1 MNPRSALNPLFQN
14 MKKRIA
20 ASIRPLLLL
29 ILLTMSMMMT
39 LPTFSAQAGS
49 TVRVTLP
56 AFKVTLNGEV
66 MDPAFSQYPV
76 IVYKDITYFPMTYT
90 DCRFLGLE
98 TNWKGQKE
106 GLLIEATGVTAAY
119 RPYITTVRNNRSQTA
134 VIPAYPIQINGQKID
149 QTKEP
154 YPLLSFRNITYFPIT
169 WKFGAEAFGWD
180 YRFDLQNGLV
190 IKSSNPKLN
199 QIRLSDDWTKAAEGS
214 PQKPIA
220 ITTEHI
226 YYQGT
231 KGRIMQASLTD
242 PLHSRQIYQ
251 LPIWSYGDGTTY
263 VNASL
268 TGNNGDPLL
277 SYHQGGAIMG
287 SDVLVSL
294 KADGTTTVLNEGYY
308 YFKAFGDDSVRT
320 YTGPAPSGGNLEVKT
335 SATDWKKAG
344 SSDYLYGWAWHA
356 DGASSGGTG
365 SDSVYKSGDQLYLL
379 AFDLTKQGSTTGIHR
394 VNLQTNDTARVVDRE
409 VLGFRMDSETFYYQ
423 SGGSLYGYDL
433 KVRKETLLKSSLT
446 PPNGIQWFTVLNGS
460 VYWQDAQT
468 RMLYDQAGKPIQ
480 AGAPLLEAQ
489 LKGDQN
495 AFLVC
500 TFEDQ
505 PATKYKSMI
514 LDRHGDVV
522 FKTSDQMSLE
532 SVLISGNALY
542 FYNMTTGTVCVGS
555 LAEGF

>member
-1 MNPRSALNPLFQN
+1 MV
-14 MKKRIA
+14 KRIT
-20 ASIRPLLLL
+20 ASLSPLLLFV
-29 ILLTMSMMMT
+29 LLTVSMT

-98 TNWKGQKE
+98 TSWKAQKE
-106 GLLIEATGVTAAY
+106 GLIIEATGVTAAY
-119 RPYITTVRNNRSQTA
+119 RPYIATVRNNRLLTA

-180 YRFDLQNGLV
+180 YRFDFQNGLV
-190 IKSSNPKLN
+190 IKSSNPKLK
-199 QIRLSDDWTKAAEGS
+199 QIRLGNDWTETAEDS
-214 PQKPIA
+214 AQKPIA
-220 ITTEHI
+220 ITKEHI

-231 KGRIMQASLTD
+231 KGQIMQAPLTE
-242 PLHSRQIYQ
+242 PLRVRQVYQ
-251 LPIWSYGDGTTY
+251 LPIWSYGDGTAY
-263 VNASL
+263 VHARL

-287 SDVLVSL
+287 TDFLISL
-294 KADGTTTVLNEGYY
+294 KADGTTTVLNDGYN
-308 YFKAFGDDSVRT
+308 YFKAFGDSDVRY

-344 SSDYLYGWAWHA
+344 SPDYLYGWAWRA
-356 DGASSGGTG
+356 DGESSGGTG

-379 AFDLTKQGSTTGIHR
+379 AFDLTKPGSTTGIYR
-394 VNLQTNDTARVVDRE
+394 VSLKTNDTARVVDRE
-409 VLGFRMDSETFYYQ
+409 VLGFQLDGETFCYQ
-423 SGGSLYGYDL
+423 SGGSLYSYDL
-433 KVRKETLLKSSLT
+433 KESKENLIKSPLT
-446 PPNGIQWFTVLNGS
+446 PPNGIQWFTALNGS
-460 VYWQDAQT
+460 VYWQDTQT
-468 RMLYDQAGKPIQ
+468 RMLYDQTGKPVQ
-480 AGAPLLEAQ
+480 DGAPLLEAQ

-495 AFLVC
+495 EFLAC

-522 FKTSDQMSLE
+522 FKTSDRMNLE
-532 SVLISGNALY
+532 SVMITGNTLY
-542 FYNMTTGTVCVGS
+542 FYNLTTETVCVGS
-555 LAEGF
+555 LAGAF

>member
-1 MNPRSALNPLFQN
+1 LNPRSALNPLFQN
-14 MKKRIA
+14 MRKRFT
-20 ASIRPLLLL
+20 ASIGPLLLL
-29 ILLTMSMMMT
+29 ILLTMSMMM
-39 LPTFSAQAGS
+39 LPTFSAQVGS

-76 IVYKDITYFPMTYT
+76 IFYKDITYFPMTYT
-90 DCRFLGLE
+90 YCRFLGLE
-98 TNWKGQKE
+98 TTWKGQKE

-119 RPYITTVRNNRSQTA
+119 RPYITTVRNSRSQTA
-134 VIPAYPIQINGQKID
+134 VIPAYPIQINGLKID

-169 WKFGAEAFGWD
+169 WKFGSEAFGWD
-180 YRFDLQNGLV
+180 YHFDLQNGLV
-190 IKSSNPKLN
+190 IRSSNPKLN
-199 QIRLSDDWTKAAEGS
+199 QIRLSDDWSEAGEDN

-231 KGRIMQASLTD
+231 QGRIMQASLAD
-242 PLHSRQIYQ
+242 PLRSWQVYQ
-251 LPIWSYGDGTTY
+251 LPVWSYGDGTTY

-294 KADGTTTVLNEGYY
+294 KADGATAVLNEGYY
-308 YFKAFGDDSVRT
+308 YFIAFGDDSVRT

-335 SATDWKKAG
+335 STTDWKKAG
-344 SSDYLYGWAWHA
+344 SSDYLYGWAWRS

-379 AFDLTKQGSTTGIHR
+379 AFDLTKPGSTTGIYR
-394 VNLQTNDTARVVDRE
+394 VNLQTNDTVRVVDRE
-409 VLGFRMDSETFYYQ
+409 VLGFQMDGETFYYQ
-423 SGGSLYGYDL
+423 SGGSLYRYDL
-433 KVRKETLLKSSLT
+433 NESKENLMKSPLI
-446 PPNGIQWFTVLNGS
+446 PPNSIHWFTALNGS
-460 VYWQDAQT
+460 VYWQDAQS
-468 RMLYDQAGKPIQ
+468 RMLYDQTGKPVQ
-480 AGAPLLEAQ
+480 DGAPLLEAQ

-495 AFLVC
+495 EFLVC

-505 PATKYKSMI
+505 PATKYISMI
-514 LDRHGDVV
+514 LGRHGDVV
-522 FKTSDQMSLE
+522 FKTSDRMSLE
-532 SVLISGNALY
+532 SVMISGNTLY
-542 FYNMTTGTVCVGS
+542 FYNLTSGTVCVGS
-555 LAEGF
+555 LAGAF